1 MALRDTIINGVFLQ
15 CQIKLLSIKQNC
27 KSMKKILLSIA
38 VTVVFA
44 ACKNKSENSVEA
56 VAEAPKS
63 TYISIGAEIDSL
75 EVLTVSEMN
84 QRYAAMPVGDTSV
97 VRFKATITDVCQA
110 KGCWM
115 KLDLENGQQAMVKF
129 KDYAFFM
136 PKDSK
141 GKQVIVNGK
150 AFVNEMPVDEQ
161 KHYAEDAGKSK
172 EEVNAITQPLK
183 TFSFEADGVL
193 LKQ

>member
-1 MALRDTIINGVFLQ
+1 M
-15 CQIKLLSIKQNC
+15 KQ
-27 KSMKKILLSIA
+27 ILLII
-38 VTVVFA
+38 VVLVVFS
-44 ACKNKSENSVEA
+44 ACKNQPANNAETVVET
-56 VAEAPKS
+56 PKS
-63 TYISIGAEIDSL
+63 PYISIGAEIDSL
-75 EVLTVSEMN
+75 EALTVAEMN
-84 QRYAAMPVGDTSV
+84 QRYAAMPVGDTTV
-97 VRFKATITDVCQA
+97 VKFKATITDVCQA

-172 EEVNAITQPLK
+172 EEVDAITQPLK

>member
-1 MALRDTIINGVFLQ
+1 
-15 CQIKLLSIKQNC
+15 
-27 KSMKKILLSIA
+27 MKHILISA
-38 VTVVFA
+38 VVLVIFT
-44 ACKNKSENSVEA
+44 ACKNNSENNA
-56 VAEAPKS
+56 GPVAKTQKS

-75 EVLTVSEMN
+75 QALSVTEMN
-84 QRYAAMPVGDTSV
+84 QRYAAMQVGDTAIV
-97 VRFKATITDVCQA
+97 KFKATITDVCQA

-115 KLDLENGQQAMVKF
+115 KLDLENGQHAMVKF

-150 AFVNEMPVDEQ
+150 AFVNLMPVEEQ